1 MNLGINIIQ
10 YEVNTLGR
18 ASFVLI
24 HGAPHV
30 TPTMEFNELYIPFPL
45 GIDPSMK
52 NGCKIHMKQCF
63 ANKYGQDERC
73 YHLGS

>member
-10 YEVNTLGR
+10 YEANTLGR
-18 ASFVLI
+18 ANFVLI
-24 HGAPHV
+24 HGAPLV
-30 TPTMEFNELYIPFPL
+30 TPTMEFNELNILL
-45 GIDPSMK
+45 GANPSMK

-63 ANKYGQDERC
+63 ANKHGQDERC